1 MKYDVIVVG
10 GGSAG
15 SVVTSRLSEDPQRSV
30 LLLEAGQDY
39 HDPEQLPEPV
49 RNGHSSE
56 GEAIGSAI
64 SWNLRGV
71 INDQQGEINIA
82 QGKVIGG
89 SGSINGQVFLR
100 GLPEDFERWESHFGN
115 DEWGYL
121 KVLPYYRKSETDL
134 DIQDDFH
141 GTDGPLPIVRREK
154 EEWPEV
160 QKAFYEA
167 CMERGYPPNHDLNGP
182 DSSGIG
188 AIPMNNRSG
197 WRMSTNITH
206 LTPGRHRLNL
216 TIRGDVFVRRLVL
229 RQAQDEQAAQNGG
242 SWQVAGV
249 EAESGGEV
257 FTVEADR
264 VVLCAGALKSPHILM
279 LSGVGPRE
287 QLEEHRIPVLVES
300 PGVGQNLFNHPMG
313 SVTFQVNEDVK
324 LTANAEALRFGLRVT
339 SEPPSYPNDVMLHT
353 LAIWNVMTG
362 EMVPSG
368 TARIACALELPD
380 GSGWVRLQSSDPTV
394 QPSINYRYLHDEND
408 MRRMRDAVKLA
419 CSILESG
426 AYEGI
431 SEGRIAPDDETL
443 ENDDRLDAWIR
454 RTLGSSRH
462 VSGTCR
468 IGPEGDAMA
477 VTDQQCRVRG
487 VYGLWVADSSIM
499 PQVTRANT
507 NATAIMI
514 GERVADWVAGS

>member
-15 SVVTSRLSEDPQRSV
+15 SVVAGRLSEDPNRSV
-30 LLLEAGQDY
+30 LLLEAGLDY
-39 HDPEQLPEPV
+39 PDPEQLPEPV

-56 GEAIGSAI
+56 GEAIGSPI

-89 SGSINGQVFLR
+89 SGSINGQVYLR
-100 GLPEDFERWESHFGN
+100 GLPEDFERWESHYGN
-115 DEWGYL
+115 PEWGYL
-121 KVLPYYRKSETDL
+121 KVLPYFRMAETDM

-141 GTDGPLPIVRREK
+141 GTDGPIPIVRREK
-154 EEWPEV
+154 EEWPVV
-160 QKAFYEA
+160 QKAFYDA

-182 DSSGIG
+182 NSSGIG
-188 AIPMNNRSG
+188 AIPDEQHEHLADEHQRHPPHSG
-197 WRMSTNITH
+197 AAQVEPDRARGRIRAQ
-206 LTPGRHRLNL
+206 GRHRRRQGHG
-216 TIRGDVFVRRLVL
+216 RGGRKR
-229 RQAQDEQAAQNGG
+229 
-242 SWQVAGV
+242 
-249 EAESGGEV
+249 GEI
-257 FTVEADR
+257 FTVACDR
-264 VVLCAGALKSPHILM
+264 VVLSAGALKSPHILM
-279 LSGVGPRE
+279 LSGIGPGE
-287 QLEEHRIPVLVES
+287 QLEEHGIPVLVES

-313 SVTFQVNEDVK
+313 SVTFQVKDDVR

-339 SEPPSYPNDVMLHT
+339 SESPSYPNDVMLHT

-368 TARIACALELPD
+368 QARIACALELPD
-380 GSGWVRLQSSDPTV
+380 GTGWVRLQSSDPGV
-394 QPSINYRYLHDEND
+394 QPSINYRYLHNEND

-419 CSILESG
+419 CSLLESG

-431 SEGRIAPDDETL
+431 SEGRVAPDDETL
-443 ENDDRLDAWIR
+443 GNDDRLDAWIR
-454 RTLGSSRH
+454 QTLGSSRH

-468 IGPEGDAMA
+468 IGPDGDAMA

-487 VYGLWVADSSIM
+487 VEGLWVADSSIM

-514 GERVADWVAGS
+514 GERVADWVAQS

>member
-15 SVVTSRLSEDPQRSV
+15 SVVASRLSEDPQRSV
-30 LLLEAGQDY
+30 LLLEAGQD
-39 HDPEQLPEPV
+39 HPDPEFLPEPV

-100 GLPEDFERWESHFGN
+100 GLPEDFERWESFGN

-121 KVLPYYRKSETDL
+121 KVLPYYRRSETDM

-141 GTDGPLPIVRREK
+141 GTDGPLPIVRREN

-160 QKAFYEA
+160 QRAFYDA

-182 DSSGIG
+182 NSGGIG

-206 LTPGRHRLNL
+206 LTPARHRLNL
-216 TIRGDVFVRRLVL
+216 TIRGNVFVRRVIL
-229 RQAQDEQAAQNGG
+229 RQAQDERE
-242 SWQVAGV
+242 WQVIGV
-249 EAESGGEV
+249 EAESGGEI
-257 FTVEADR
+257 FTVACDR

-279 LSGVGPRE
+279 LSGVGPRN
-287 QLEEHRIPVLVES
+287 QLEEHGVPVLVES

-313 SVTFQVNEDVK
+313 SVTFQVNEDVR

-339 SEPPSYPNDVMLHT
+339 SEPPSHPNDVMLHT

-380 GSGWVRLQSSDPTV
+380 GSGWVRLQSSDPAV
-394 QPSINYRYLHDEND
+394 QPSINYRYLHNEND
-408 MRRMRDAVKLA
+408 MRRMREAVKLA
-419 CSILESG
+419 CSILESD
-426 AYEGI
+426 AYKGI
-431 SEGRIAPDDETL
+431 SEGRIAPTDEIL
-443 ENDDRLDAWIR
+443 GNEDELDSWIR
-454 RTLGSSRH
+454 QTLGSSRH

-487 VYGLWVADSSIM
+487 VSGLWVADSSIM

>member
-15 SVVTSRLSEDPQRSV
+15 SVVASRLSEDSNRSV

-39 HDPEQLPEPV
+39 PDPEHLPEPV

-64 SWNLRGV
+64 SWNLRGI
-71 INDQQGEINIA
+71 INDQQGEFNIA

-89 SGSINGQVFLR
+89 SGSINGQVYLR

-115 DEWGYL
+115 EEWGYL
-121 KVLPYYRKSETDL
+121 NVLPYYRRAETDF
-134 DIQDDFH
+134 DIKDDFH
-141 GTDGPLPIVRREK
+141 GNDGPVPVQRREND
-154 EEWPEV
+154 EWPVV
-160 QKAFYEA
+160 QKAFYDA

-182 DSSGIG
+182 NSSGIG
-188 AIPMNNRSG
+188 AIPMNNLSTV
-197 WRMSTNITH
+197 RMSTNITH
-206 LTPGRHRLNL
+206 LTPARHRLNF
-216 TIRGDVFVRRLVL
+216 TIRGGVFVRRVII
-229 RQAQDEQAAQNGG
+229 EGG
-242 SWQVAGV
+242 KVVGV
-249 EAESGGEV
+249 EAESGGEI
-257 FTVEADR
+257 FTVSCDR
-264 VVLCAGALKSPHILM
+264 VVLSAGALKSPHILM

-287 QLEEHRIPVLVES
+287 QLEEHDIPMLVES

-313 SVTFQVNEDVK
+313 SVTFQVRDDVK
-324 LTANAEALRFGLRVT
+324 LTANAEAMRLGLRVT
-339 SEPPSYPNDVMLHT
+339 SESPSYPNDVMLHT
-353 LAIWNVMTG
+353 LSVWNVMTG

-380 GSGWVRLQSSDPTV
+380 GTGWVRLQSADPTV
-394 QPSINYRYLHDEND
+394 QPSINYRYLHNEND

-419 CSILESG
+419 CSLLESD
-426 AYEGI
+426 AYRDI
-431 SEGRIAPDDETL
+431 SEGRVAPDDETL
-443 ENDDRLDAWIR
+443 GNDDRLDAWIR
-454 RTLGSSRH
+454 QTLGSSRH

-468 IGPEGDAMA
+468 IGPDGDAMA
-477 VTDQQCRVRG
+477 VTNQQCRVLG
-487 VYGLWVADSSIM
+487 VEGLWVADSSIM

-514 GERVADWVAGS
+514 GERVADWVAQG